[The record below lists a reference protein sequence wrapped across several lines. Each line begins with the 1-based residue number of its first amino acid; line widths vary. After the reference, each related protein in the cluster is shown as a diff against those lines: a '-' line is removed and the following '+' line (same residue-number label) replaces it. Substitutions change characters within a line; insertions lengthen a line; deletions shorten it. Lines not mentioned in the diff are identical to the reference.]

1 MFKLNTP
8 INNSVSLALN
18 DLKVQVII
26 LCSANFRWHLSLQPS
41 HLPLSRTQQ
50 WAPLS
55 TQQPGCDAAAGD
67 LCPQYRCWIAAAV
80 IMAPQLSAH
89 LRSEVRRILLET
101 DWTTKPIHNLYIFR
115 SGLQSMFRQRIAFK
129 ISVDLRIISI
139 SMLSDV
145 HSEPRPKHA
154 FDVGSCCEILA

>member
-1 MFKLNTP
+1 MASRHL
-8 INNSVSLALN
+8 LL
-18 DLKVQVII
+18 I
-26 LCSANFRWHLSLQPS
+26 LCSANFRWHLGSPAVTSPTFQNTTVGP
-41 HLPLSRTQQ
+41 TQH
-50 WAPLS
+50 
-55 TQQPGCDAAAGD
+55 QQPGCDAAAGD
-67 LCPQYRCWIAAAV
+67 LCPQYRYWIAAAV

-115 SGLQSMFRQRIAFK
+115 SGLQSMFRQRFAFK
-129 ISVDLRIISI
+129 ISSKFKGISLHPSVDLRISSI

>member
-1 MFKLNTP
+1 MFCEFSLTP
-8 INNSVSLALN
+8 TVSSRHISHFPEHSQCSGPHSAVSNQDVMRRLVISAPNIDTSHNGSPAL
-18 DLKVQVII
+18 
-26 LCSANFRWHLSLQPS
+26 R
-41 HLPLSRTQQ
+41 
-50 WAPLS
+50 
-55 TQQPGCDAAAGD
+55 
-67 LCPQYRCWIAAAV
+67 
-80 IMAPQLSAH
+80 H

-115 SGLQSMFRQRIAFK
+115 SGLQSMFRQRFAFK
-129 ISVDLRIISI
+129 ISSKLKGISLHQSVDLRIISI

>member
-1 MFKLNTP
+1 MWPVGTFCEYCVPRIFVDTLG
-8 INNSVSLALN
+8 
-18 DLKVQVII
+18 
-26 LCSANFRWHLSLQPS
+26 LQPS

-55 TQQPGCDAAAGD
+55 SQQPGCDAAAGD
-67 LCPQYRCWIAAAV
+67 LCPQYRYWIAAAV

-115 SGLQSMFRQRIAFK
+115 SGLQSMFRRFAFK
-129 ISVDLRIISI
+129 ISSKFLPPSI
-139 SMLSDV
+139 
-145 HSEPRPKHA
+145 RRFKNKQY
-154 FDVGSCCEILA
+154 